1 MVLDMTI
8 QDDTETY
15 KDVTIDTTLNEYLKQ
30 LLWALCEEIFDILTS
45 QPGRNDIIKH
55 LIKYQIHQFHE
66 IL

>member
-1 MVLDMTI
+1 MVLDMTT

-30 LLWALCEEIFDILTS
+30 LLWGLCEEYFDILSS
-45 QPGRNDIIKH
+45 QPGRTDIIKH
-55 LIKYQIHQFHE
+55 LIKHQIHQFHE